1 MLHYPIE
8 WCDKAGFDT
17 ILILTLTEHQPAIQS
32 YLRSH
37 RAQKSSV
44 EIRVESPSSLNDN
57 LGTADIIRI
66 AHKKGWIHGDFAVL
80 PCDLITTMDS
90 QEVMEMWMVEQAGF
104 DSDMGRRPRL
114 SKKAGDADGGRRGG
128 LGIWYETRGE
138 GATKGMETEFIAVV
152 PHPTENQST
161 SKYRSKGTVSSLLF
175 NMPTHILK
183 GDDVSSEFPIRRSLL
198 DKHPK
203 LQLYTTRRDSGIYFF
218 PYWVLKFIEEN
229 PKMASLRE
237 DVVPWLAKCCWQNRR
252 LADKLG
258 LLDILV
264 GSEEEDDLEE
274 IDVGERYDVGS
285 MSTNRA
291 RKLEKPRNEPTV
303 ELGSETTRAI
313 KARMLA
319 KAEVPIPEIT
329 AYLPNQSKSFIRRVD
344 TTHLYLFT
352 CLHLAKSDP
361 QAASTQVKIDP
372 SASIDP
378 KAIVSSFD
386 CLIADKVSIGE
397 KANIKRSVLGS
408 GVSIGRGV
416 RLIGCVLM
424 DGASV
429 AEGAKLEGCTVGRKA
444 IVGVKASLKDCEIA
458 ENYVVDEGTEAKNE
472 RFVLFTG
479 LDADASDAS
488 DASGQDS
495 DGNYDDNDHSDSE
508 SAENDNEE
516 ESESENLTPKPATKS
531 VVDLAVRSAPAKDL
545 PPPYSLETPT
555 VPPSEPKA
563 TNAPEGAPAKDI
575 TASSS

>member
-8 WCDKAGFDT
+8 WCDRAGFDT

-57 LGTADIIRI
+57 LGTADVIRI

-80 PCDLITTMDS
+80 PCDLVTTMDS

-114 SKKAGDADGGRRGG
+114 SKKAGDADDGRRGG

-138 GATKGMETEFIAVV
+138 GATKGMETDFIAVV
-152 PHPTENQST
+152 PRPTENQST
-161 SKYRSKGTVSSLLF
+161 SKCRSKGTVSRLLF
-175 NMPTHILK
+175 NMPTHMLK

-198 DKHPK
+198 EKHPK
-203 LQLYTTRRDSGIYFF
+203 PHLYTTRRDSGIYFF

-285 MSTNRA
+285 MSTNRV
-291 RKLEKPRNEPTV
+291 RKLEKPKNEPAA
-303 ELGSETTRAI
+303 EPGSETSRAI
-313 KARMLA
+313 RARMLA
-319 KAEVPIPEIT
+319 KAEVPIPEVT
-329 AYLPNQSKSFIRRVD
+329 AYLPSQSKLFIRRVD

-352 CLHLAKSDP
+352 CLYLAKSDP
-361 QAASTQVKIDP
+361 QTATAQVKIDP
-372 SASIDP
+372 SASIDH
-378 KAIVSSFD
+378 KAIVSAFD

-408 GVSIGRGV
+408 GVSIGRGA

-444 IVGVKASLKDCEIA
+444 IVGVKANLKDCEIA
-458 ENYVVDEGTEAKNE
+458 ENFVVDEGTEAKNE

-488 DASGQDS
+488 GQDS
-495 DGNYDDNDHSDSE
+495 DGDCEDNDHSKA
-508 SAENDNEE
+508 AENDSEE
-516 ESESENLTPKPATKS
+516 ESASENLAPKPATKS
-531 VVDLAVRSAPAKDL
+531 GVNLAVHPSPAKDL
-545 PPPYSLETPT
+545 PPPYSLEAPAFI
-555 VPPSEPKA
+555 PSESKA
-563 TNAPEGAPAKDI
+563 TNAPQGAPAKDV
-575 TASSS
+575 ASGS